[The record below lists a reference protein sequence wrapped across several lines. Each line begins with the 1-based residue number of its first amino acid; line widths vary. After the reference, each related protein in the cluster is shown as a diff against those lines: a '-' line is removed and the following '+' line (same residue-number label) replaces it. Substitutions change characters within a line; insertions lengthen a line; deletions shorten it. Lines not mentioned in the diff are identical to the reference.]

1 MLDSR
6 LERAPPMPKVLII
19 SASDLRA
26 DLGNTVLW
34 RSDIERDFAPDIDRA
49 MEVMRTQVPNLV
61 VIDAAP
67 PDAPGAIRRLR
78 EDPDTRPAAI
88 AAVSRHPFLADA
100 DVLRAAGA
108 NVVIPLQ
115 AAATLWDARLDEL
128 LAVPRRRGCRTPAR
142 LETWSRVSVQGSVA
156 EGNAIYISVKARLF

>member
-78 EDPDTRPAAI
+78 VANADWLATLDTPEQRVVATVRPRATGRGDQVSPSAQSARPGPRWSAASRGW
-88 AAVSRHPFLADA
+88 VSRA
-100 DVLRAAGA
+100 
-108 NVVIPLQ
+108 
-115 AAATLWDARLDEL
+115 
-128 LAVPRRRGCRTPAR
+128 RRRQLSPAR
-142 LETWSRVSVQGSVA
+142 TR
-156 EGNAIYISVKARLF
+156 